1 MKLLQFLLN
10 ICTESTTKLL
20 RKIFGVQA
28 YSSLLTILILKF
40 RFFPGLLFH
49 WYFDLNPVLFINILG
64 KFRSICTLWKPGDS
78 PEWRK
83 LSVLV
88 VGWNISENAILSVM
102 LFVPWILCI
111 AHDFPPELDQLK
123 AQILYKLELSF
134 LFGMLAHKLEQKENL

>member
-1 MKLLQFLLN
+1 MK
-10 ICTESTTKLL
+10 E
-20 RKIFGVQA
+20 
-28 YSSLLTILILKF
+28 
-40 RFFPGLLFH
+40 
-49 WYFDLNPVLFINILG
+49 
-64 KFRSICTLWKPGDS
+64 
-78 PEWRK
+78 